1 MAACTAAPKATA
13 SLGLM
18 DLLGSLSGED
28 GCLHCG
34 TKSNCFV
41 GVDGLVGLL
50 AIEELLDHGLDL
62 WDSRGSPDQ
71 HNLMYIALVDATVL
85 QTLLHRAHRI
95 PEIIH
100 IELLEARS
108 REGAGVVD
116 SLEQAVYFD
125 RGLCRRRQGAL
136 RTFALCPQAPD
147 GTLVPRH
154 VLAAILAL
162 EVLQAEIDDPVVK
175 IFPAEMGISGSG
187 LDLENPIFDRQQRH
201 IESTASHV
209 VNQNI
214 PFSTALLVQAIRN
227 RCSCWLVNDAQDV
240 HPRDRASILGGLTL
254 GIVEVGRHSD
264 DCIVDFA
271 SQVRLCGLLHLEQD
285 HR

>member
-71 HNLMYIALVDATVL
+71 HHLMHIALVDATVL
-85 QTLLHRAHRI
+85 QALFHGTHRI
-95 PEIIH
+95 PEVVH
-100 IELLEARS
+100 VELLEASS
-108 REGAGVVD
+108 REGARIVD

-125 RGLCRRRQGAL
+125 RGLCRRRQSAL
-136 RTFALCPQAPD
+136 RTLALRPQTPD
-147 GTLVPRH
+147 RTLVPRH
-154 VLAAILAL
+154 VLATILTL
-162 EVLQAEIDDPVVK
+162 EVLQAEIDDPVVE
-175 IFPAEMGISGSG
+175 ILPTEMGISSSG
-187 LDLENPIFDRQQRH
+187 LDLENPIFDGQQRN
-201 IESTASHV
+201 IESTTSHV
-209 VNQNI
+209 INQDI
-214 PFSTALLVQAIRN
+214 PLSTALLVQAVRN
-227 RCSCWLVNDAQDV
+227 CCGCWLVDDAQDI

-254 GIVEVGRHSD
+254 GIVEVGGHSD
-264 DCIVDFA
+264 DCVVDFA

-285 HR
+285 H